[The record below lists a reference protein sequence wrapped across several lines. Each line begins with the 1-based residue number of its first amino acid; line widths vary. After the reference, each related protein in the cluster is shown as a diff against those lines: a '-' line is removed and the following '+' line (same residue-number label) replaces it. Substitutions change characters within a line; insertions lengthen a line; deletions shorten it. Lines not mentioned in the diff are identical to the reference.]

1 MAISRPVAAQIRKLL
16 DAAREPVYLV
26 DGDGTLVFVNPALA
40 EWLGIAADE
49 LMGQSC
55 RYHTELAT
63 PSAAAIA
70 ARLCPPPAVIAGER
84 VTATIGALRF
94 DGTIVERAI
103 EFIPFLGEAGEA
115 ALVIARVLEPSA
127 TTETTTGDDSGAEP
141 TPPEW
146 HLLLDRHRRRIAE
159 RYRSEHLL
167 GDSLAARRIRA
178 QVEMAAASTGHVLIV
193 GPSGSGRQH
202 LARVIHQT
210 ATSATPGMLLPL
222 ACPLLGLDVLTS
234 SLHAVTRPLTN
245 GEPRATLLLL
255 EVDQLSVETQAA
267 LVESLGAGSPG
278 FRILATAR
286 TSLET
291 LAARGEYQREL
302 AGLIATLV
310 ISVPP
315 LAERSDDVP
324 MLAQAALEHVNRESA
339 KQLVGFTPEAL
350 DRLATYHWPGNL
362 DELIDTIG
370 TAHTAA
376 TGPVI
381 TLVDLPQRLEFAA
394 QAIARPR
401 KLDERIVLPEFLAQI
416 ERELIERALRR
427 TKGNKAKA
435 ARLLGMTRPRL
446 YRRMVQLR
454 LIEEE

>member
-1 MAISRPVAAQIRKLL
+1 MTCRAVRPSVHSLDPAVLQFMAISRPVAAQIRKLL

-40 EWLGIAADE
+40 EWLGVAADE

-70 ARLCPPPAVIAGER
+70 ARLCPPPAVLAGER

-103 EFIPFLGEAGEA
+103 DSFPSWAKPARRRWSSRACLSHPLRLRRRRATIA
-115 ALVIARVLEPSA
+115 ALNRLRPSGISRSIAIA
-127 TTETTTGDDSGAEP
+127 
-141 TPPEW
+141 
-146 HLLLDRHRRRIAE
+146 RRIAE

-210 ATSATPGMLLPL
+210 AMSATPGMLLPL
-222 ACPLLGLDVLTS
+222 ACPLLGLEVLTS
-234 SLHAVTRPLTN
+234 SLHAVTRPLAN

-267 LVESLGAGSPG
+267 LVESLGAGSPV

-302 AGLIATLV
+302 
-310 ISVPP
+310 
-315 LAERSDDVP
+315 
-324 MLAQAALEHVNRESA
+324 
-339 KQLVGFTPEAL
+339 
-350 DRLATYHWPGNL
+350 
-362 DELIDTIG
+362 
-370 TAHTAA
+370 
-376 TGPVI
+376 PV
-381 TLVDLPQRLEFAA
+381 
-394 QAIARPR
+394 
-401 KLDERIVLPEFLAQI
+401 
-416 ERELIERALRR
+416 
-427 TKGNKAKA
+427 
-435 ARLLGMTRPRL
+435 
-446 YRRMVQLR
+446 
-454 LIEEE
+454 